1 MEVFMSGLK
10 FTSSSD
16 FSKTEKY
23 LKRAQR
29 TARIGE
35 YADVI
40 GHRCVE
46 ELKKV
51 TPKDS
56 GLTAESWDYE
66 ININGKQTSILFTNT
81 NIQNGMNVALLLEFG
96 HGTPSGVWVEGQEY
110 IEPVMRQV
118 YLEVLNIKWKELT
131 RL

>member
-1 MEVFMSGLK
+1 MAGLK
-10 FTSSSD
+10 FSSNSN

-23 LKRAQR
+23 LTRARR
-29 TARIGE
+29 TSKIGE
-35 YADVI
+35 NADEI

-66 ININGKQTSILFTNT
+66 VTINGKTTTILFTNS

-96 HGTPSGVWVEGQEY
+96 HGTPSGTWVEGQEY
-110 IEPVMRQV
+110 IEPVMQKV
-118 YLEVLNIKWKELT
+118 YLDVLTIKWKELK

>member
-1 MEVFMSGLK
+1 MAGLK
-10 FTSSSD
+10 FSTNSN

-23 LKRAQR
+23 LKQARR
-29 TARIGE
+29 TSRIGE
-35 YADVI
+35 NADEI

-66 ININGKQTSILFTNT
+66 VTINGKTTTILFTNS

-96 HGTPSGVWVEGQEY
+96 HGTPSGTWVEGQEY
-110 IEPVMRQV
+110 IEPVMQKV
-118 YLEVLNIKWKELT
+118 YLDVLTIKWKELK